1 MSRPPVLTGDHFMLG
16 DYACTEGAIAA
27 GCRFF
32 AGYPITPAS
41 EIAERMARRLP
52 EVGGRYIQ
60 MEDELASMAA
70 ILGASCAGTKSMSAT
85 SGPGFS
91 LMLEN
96 IGLGMMTETPCVVV
110 NIQRAGPSTGMPTL
124 TAQGDMMQAR
134 WGSHGDYEAVVYA
147 PSSVQEMF
155 DLTIKAFNTS
165 EKFRLPVFVHAD
177 QLIGH
182 MTGHVRIPDPED
194 TEICNRKLPDQGP
207 SPSFLPF
214 STDGDEVPPMTLA
227 GEGYNVHVTG
237 LTHDEKGY
245 PALNAAAQRK
255 LMDRLMAKIRTR
267 AEEIIEVEEYYLK
280 GAEIVC
286 VAYGSTARSTREAVR
301 RARNEGLKV
310 GLLRLVTVWPFP
322 EKLIAEISTNRK
334 CVLVPEGNYGQIV
347 HPVREFA
354 QCSVECIPHPGGDLH
369 QPETIYQALRERL

>member
-1 MSRPPVLTGDHFMLG
+1 MLG
-16 DYACTEGAIAA
+16 NYACTEGAIAA

-52 EVGGRYIQ
+52 EIGGRYIQ

-70 ILGASCAGTKSMSAT
+70 ILGASCAGTKSMTAT

-91 LMLEN
+91 LMVEN

-110 NIQRAGPSTGMPTL
+110 NIQRGGPSTGLPTL
-124 TAQGDMMQAR
+124 TSQGDMMQAR
-134 WGSHGDYEAVVYA
+134 WGSHGDYEAVVYV

-165 EKFRLPVFVHAD
+165 ERFRLPVFVHAD

-182 MTGHVRIPDPED
+182 MTGHVRIPNPED
-194 TEICNRKLPDQGP
+194 IEIYNRKLPDKEP
-207 SPSFLPF
+207 SSHFLPF
-214 STDGDEVPPMTLA
+214 LADGEGVPPMVVA

-237 LTHDEKGY
+237 LTHDDKGY
-245 PALNAAAQRK
+245 PAINVEAQRK
-255 LMDRLMAKIRTR
+255 LMDRLIAKIHSHT
-267 AEEIIEVEEYYLK
+267 EELIEIEEYHVQD
-280 GAEIVC
+280 AEVLC
-286 VAYGSTARSTREAVR
+286 VTYGSTACSAREAVR
-301 RARNEGLKV
+301 RARQEGLKA

-322 EKLIAEISTNRK
+322 EKLIAEISANRRYI
-334 CVLVPEGNYGQIV
+334 LVPEGNYGQIV

-354 QCSVECIPHPGGDLH
+354 QCPVECIPHPGGDLH
-369 QPETIYQALRERL
+369 QPEDIYQAIRKRL